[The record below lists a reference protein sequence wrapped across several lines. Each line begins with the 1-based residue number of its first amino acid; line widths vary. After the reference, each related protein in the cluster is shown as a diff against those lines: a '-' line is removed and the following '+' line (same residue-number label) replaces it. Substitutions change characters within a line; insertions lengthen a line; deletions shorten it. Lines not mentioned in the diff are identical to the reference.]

1 MNSFLGI
8 LATPIGYLLKAVYGV
23 IGNYGISI
31 IVLTILV
38 RALMLPLYGRQFKYQ
53 AAMAEIGP
61 KVQEIQ
67 TRYAADREKMSEEM
81 NKLYAEANVKPMAGC
96 LPLLIQ
102 FPIII
107 GLYSLLRDPLLYMSN
122 SQEMAIAVHESFMWM
137 NDLCQPDSWI
147 LPILA
152 GVTTYF
158 TYTVSA
164 GDTPGGNDATA
175 GMMKSM
181 QWIFPVMIF
190 VMGKTFPAGLAIYW
204 AVGNVFSIVQGLVMK
219 KIKRKQNLKASVKE
233 DLRKE
238 RKARRNRGY

>member
-1 MNSFLGI
+1 
-8 LATPIGYLLKAVYGV
+8 
-23 IGNYGISI
+23 
-31 IVLTILV
+31 
-38 RALMLPLYGRQFKYQ
+38 
-53 AAMAEIGP
+53 
-61 KVQEIQ
+61 
-67 TRYAADREKMSEEM
+67 M
-81 NKLYAEANVKPMAGC
+81 NKLYAQANLKPMAGC

-107 GLYSLLRDPLLYMSN
+107 GLYSLLRDPLLYMQN
-122 SQEMAIAVHESFMWM
+122 SPEMAIAVHENFLWM
-137 NDLCQPDSWI
+137 NDLSQPDAWI

-164 GDTPGGNDATA
+164 GDTVGGNDATA

-190 VMGKTFPAGLAIYW
+190 IMGKTFPAGLAIYW
-204 AVGNVFSIVQGLVMK
+204 GVGNLFSIVQGLIMK
-219 KIKRKQNLKASVKE
+219 KVRRKANLKASVKE